1 MAVSKRC
8 DFLRTAGGVAVFVAV
23 CIAIAVVCLTVGRT
37 PSRDSPDK
45 VFFST
50 DDDLLDYLS
59 YQYNIAKKD
68 GLLVTWYHAANNKSE
83 LEKALKGST
92 MVLEADVNIEGLNTV
107 NETKIPIMAHPPDVY
122 SDNTLEEWLGA
133 VLDSKKGIKL
143 DFKSIKVVAPSLD
156 ILNKTTLKM
165 KINRPVW
172 LNADILKGPNV
183 NLDIAVNATEF
194 LRLVKEKY
202 PKVTISPGWQTL
214 YVPQLPN
221 NSYTLE
227 MIQEMYDLI
236 KDLPQ
241 RVTFP
246 VRAVMA
252 KSAWPFFR
260 WLLQKSDRYSMTL
273 WQGAKDPITVED
285 LLYIRDNSHPEE
297 VYYDINEPTLSQFK
311 EIAMNPKRKRMFY
324 SGGSLQ
330 KFFHPE
336 DSDALLI
343 QWYEV
348 DSKVALL
355 TLLQN
360 RTGMIALDVD
370 VDRDHNPQ
378 VYQYNSSAIMTLE
391 SCLDLLYTSSNFWGV
406 FLKVKTEAALIPTLG
421 LLSRMYKSG
430 LLLNPVWVSMDV
442 SYGRFRTD
450 GFIEGRKF
458 IDTINTVFPYVTIA
472 PSWPNEALN
481 KGYTEPLI
489 EDMLRLVEG
498 LWQDIS
504 FQLQAVPLSTAW
516 KPATKLL
523 EVSPSYTIT
532 VEHKPAQGTFFQGYP
547 GLVDIRSHTETNVY
561 YKLPRDYRNE
571 FMMIIYN
578 S

>member
-1 MAVSKRC
+1 M
-8 DFLRTAGGVAVFVAV
+8 LRECSPG
-23 CIAIAVVCLTVGRT
+23 
-37 PSRDSPDK
+37 SPDN

-50 DDDLLDYLS
+50 DGDLLDYLS
-59 YQYNIAKKD
+59 YHYNISKKD
-68 GLLVTWYHAANNKSE
+68 GLLVTWYHAANNKTE
-83 LEKALKGST
+83 LEKALKSNS
-92 MVLEADVNIEGLNTV
+92 MVLEADVNIEGLHTV

-122 SDNTLEEWLGA
+122 SDNTLKEWLEA
-133 VLDSKKGIKL
+133 VLDSRKGIKL

-156 ILNKTTLKM
+156 ILNKTSLKM
-165 KINRPVW
+165 EIERPVW

-183 NLDIAVNATEF
+183 NLETAVNATEF
-194 LRLVKEKY
+194 LRLVKEKF

-221 NSYTLE
+221 QSYTLE
-227 MIQEMYDLI
+227 MIKEMYDLI

-241 RVTFP
+241 RITFP
-246 VRAVMA
+246 VRAVMV
-252 KSAWPFFR
+252 KSAWPYFR

-285 LLYIRDNSHPEE
+285 LLYIRDNSQPEE
-297 VYYDINEPTLSQFK
+297 VYYDIFEPILSQFK

-343 QWYEV
+343 RWYDI

-370 VDRDHNPQ
+370 VDRDHTPL
-378 VYQYNSSAIMTLE
+378 VYQSNSSAIMALE

-406 FLKVKTEAALIPTLG
+406 FLKVKTEAALIPTLR

-442 SYGRFRTD
+442 SYGSFHHE
-450 GFIEGRKF
+450 GYIEGRTF
-458 IDTINTVFPYVTIA
+458 IDTIKVFPYVTIA
-472 PSWPNEALN
+472 PGWPKEVLN

-489 EDMLRLVEG
+489 DDMLRLVDG

-532 VEHKPAQGTFFQGYP
+532 VEHKPAQGIFMDGYS
-547 GLVDIRSHTETNVY
+547 GLVAIRSHTETSVY

-571 FMMIIYN
+571 FMMFIYN